1 MASERLPRS
10 FAHAGFEAAELLNDR
25 KKTEVLIRDALNKAD
40 RYKSSLLDIWDDL
53 LTLIKLVK
61 AWKSGRYRS
70 IPYKTIVL
78 GVTAIFYFLNP
89 FDVIP
94 DILPALGFVDDAA
107 VIAFVLN
114 STREDIARFR
124 AWQEENGR
132 LRTDKNVDTLK

>member
-1 MASERLPRS
+1 MASERVPRG
-10 FAHAGFEAAELLNDR
+10 FAHAGYEAEKILKDR
-25 KKTEVLIRDALNKAD
+25 EKTEKLIRNALNKVE

-53 LTLIKLVK
+53 LTLIKLVN
-61 AWKSGRYRS
+61 AWKSGRYRT

-78 GVTAIFYFLNP
+78 SATAIFYFIIP

-107 VIAFVLN
+107 VITFVLN

-124 AWQEENGR
+124 AWQEENDR
-132 LRTDKNVDTLK
+132 LRSDKNVDTLK